1 MSFDLED
8 QDELRRGSRI
18 WTYSKN
24 IFLILCLA
32 LFIWALLPPESEQK
46 TSTSTE
52 TNKTFTP
59 SASVKYVIK
68 VAPKQFYFPGGI
80 PMGIGKPLQGLSNV
94 AARFEALYPD
104 TKIEYVAVPSARE
117 WLVTQ
122 VSAGL
127 APDIVDVNVE
137 EVWGDTH
144 KGWYIALDEYLERP
158 SAFSKP
164 GEPGSERWFDVMKYP
179 SISQGVAAPDGKIY
193 CVVYDMVETGVFYN
207 KDIFEKVGVKPPNNW
222 TEFLALQTKLRAAG
236 YIPLLANASSISDW
250 GTDLTFDQYY
260 RAILPGI
267 DLRLDD
273 AKRSAY
279 LKSYLDWDEITFLFG
294 KGFFTRDDPRF
305 MEIWRTLKEWRTHMS
320 QDIGDRT
327 VDYEKLFLNQTAAM
341 RWEGSWR
348 VQQLQNDPS
357 VEFDWGVF
365 YLPPITQAYSEY
377 ATGHDMVV
385 IGGPNTQLVLTN
397 AAISDTGSAATSQRL
412 DRCIKF
418 LQFLTTP
425 ESADEIVNEVTC
437 FLPNVKGV
445 EPRPELEA
453 FDEFLER
460 RYSSTKWQ
468 FTFDMQFNEVMNRML
483 ELYLN
488 DGISEDEYLDWM
500 ERNLKS
506 ASEKA
511 TVRLEA
517 DFPALEKR
525 WNELAP
531 VRATMKGLPNAAR

>member
-1 MSFDLED
+1 MSFDSDAEPTREGGKFWKHL
-8 QDELRRGSRI
+8 
-18 WTYSKN
+18 KN
-24 IFLILCLA
+24 GALLLGLA
-32 LFIWALLPPESEQK
+32 LFIWALMPPRVEEV
-46 TSTSTE
+46 
-52 TNKTFTP
+52 P
-59 SASVKYVIK
+59 SASSTTNQPAPSSNRKYVIK
-68 VAPKQFYFPGGI
+68 VAPKQFYMPGGI
-80 PMGIGKPLQGLSNV
+80 PMGIGKPLEGLTKV

-104 TKIEYVAVPSARE
+104 TKIEYVAVPTARE

-144 KGWYIALDEYLERP
+144 KGWYIPLDDFLEAP
-158 SAFSKP
+158 SASAKP
-164 GEPGSERWFDVMKYP
+164 GEPGSVSWFDVLKYP

-193 CVVYDMVETGVFYN
+193 CIVYDMVETGIFYN
-207 KDIFEKVGVKPPNNW
+207 KDIFAKVGVAPPRDW
-222 TEFLALQTKLRAAG
+222 TEFLDIQTKLRAAG

-250 GTDLTFDQYY
+250 GTDLIFDQYY
-260 RAILPGI
+260 RSILPGI

-273 AKRSAY
+273 PKRAAY
-279 LKSYLDWDEITFLFG
+279 LESYLDWNEITFLYG
-294 KGFFTRDDPRF
+294 KRFFTRDDPRF
-305 MEIWRTLKEWRTHMS
+305 LEIWRTLKEWRTHMS

-327 VDYEKLFLNQTAAM
+327 VDYEKLFLNQNAAM

-348 VQQLQNDPS
+348 VQQLQNDES
-357 VEFDWGVF
+357 VDFEWGVF
-365 YLPPITQAYSEY
+365 YLPPITPQYSRL

-385 IGGPNTQLVLTN
+385 IGGPNTQFVVTN
-397 AAISDTGSAATSQRL
+397 AAISDTGSTATSQRL

-425 ESADEIVNEVTC
+425 ESADAIVNEVTC

-460 RYSSTKWQ
+460 RYASSKWQ

-488 DGISEDEYLDWM
+488 DGLTEDEFLEWM

-506 ASEKA
+506 ATEKA
-511 TVRLEA
+511 TARLKS

-531 VRATMKGLPNAAR
+531 LRATMKDLPNAAR